1 MMTRGSALT
10 LETAEAILAET
21 YEREQR
27 QLEGGGVLPAS
38 RRRPSNR
45 RGGWLAVSGSIA
57 IGLFIACFVLLFMF
71 ITFTMVFHVNFGV
84 AL

>member
-1 MMTRGSALT
+1 MMTKERALT
-10 LETAEAILAET
+10 LETAETILAET

-38 RRRPSNR
+38 RRRSSSPN
-45 RGGWLAVSGSIA
+45 GGWLAVSGSIA
-57 IGLFIACFVLLFMF
+57 IGLFIGCFVLLFMF
-71 ITFTMVFHVNFGV
+71 ITFTMIFHVNFGV